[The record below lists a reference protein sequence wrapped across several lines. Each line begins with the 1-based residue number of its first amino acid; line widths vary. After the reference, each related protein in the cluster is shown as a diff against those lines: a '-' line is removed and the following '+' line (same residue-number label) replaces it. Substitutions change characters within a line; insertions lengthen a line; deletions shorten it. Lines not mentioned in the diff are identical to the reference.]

1 MISFLFHHF
10 QFKRIAETLR
20 FSENFYIPY
29 LFSFEHNKR
38 IIHYIYS
45 IVITFFTISFA
56 NAHSID
62 KTFPFSIDVNS
73 CSNVNEVSNFFSVQD
88 STIYRI
94 KRVVID
100 AGHGGKDSGCIG
112 YSQKQEKD
120 ITLKIALLLGKK
132 IKKAYPSIQVIYTR
146 DSDVFIPLDDRA
158 NIANKNK
165 ADVFIS
171 IHCNFLPGHSKYH
184 GAETYVLGL
193 HKTKEN
199 LEVARRENAS
209 VILEDNYQKRY
220 NGYQWDSPEANIL
233 INAWQAS
240 YLDRSM
246 RLAGEVQKN
255 LAKDAERKNL
265 GVKQAGF
272 LVLRATTMPSILIE
286 TGFLSNPEEER
297 YLSSANGQNEEAQ
310 AIFRA
315 FESYKNNV
323 EGGKYIAPELNN
335 NQEQEEVVATPIE
348 KENSVNIPPVKKK
361 ATEFTPK
368 GSEQPIKKEVKFDTA
383 KKEKSIVQF
392 KVQLATSPYK
402 IINKNDKKWNQVAN
416 VEIRYEDNLY
426 KYLAVGFNTYDEALK
441 AAKELNTLGFT
452 GAFVVAYEGE
462 TRVDVK
468 KVK

>member
-1 MISFLFHHF
+1 MISFLFNHF
-10 QFKRIAETLR
+10 LYSPLTKSFK
-20 FSENFYIPY
+20 FSKNH
-29 LFSFEHNKR
+29 LL
-38 IIHYIYS
+38 
-45 IVITFFTISFA
+45 IVVLLLLALSFA
-56 NAHSID
+56 KAHTID
-62 KTFPFSIDVNS
+62 KTFPLIIDAKTWA
-73 CSNVNEVSNFFSVQD
+73 NVNESSNFFLFQD
-88 STIYRI
+88 SAAYRI
-94 KRVVID
+94 RKVVID

-120 ITLKIALLLGKK
+120 ITLKIALLVGKK
-132 IKKAYPSIQVIYTR
+132 IKKAYPNIQVIYTR
-146 DSDVFIPLDDRA
+146 DSDIFIPLDERA

-165 ADVFIS
+165 ADLFIS

-220 NGYQWDSPEANIL
+220 NGYQWDSPEANII
-233 INAWQAS
+233 INAWQSS

-246 RLAGEVQKN
+246 RLAGDVQNN

-335 NQEQEEVVATPIE
+335 SQEQEEVVATPIE
-348 KENSVNIPPVKKK
+348 KENSVNIPPIKKK
-361 ATEFTPK
+361 TTEFTPK
-368 GSEQPIKKEVKFDTA
+368 GAEQPIKKEVKFEAA
-383 KKEKSIVQF
+383 KKEKSVVQF

-402 IINKNDKKWNQVAN
+402 IINKNDKKWNQVEN
-416 VEIRYEDNLY
+416 VEIRYEDNQY
-426 KYLAVGFNTYDEALK
+426 KYLAVGFNTYDEAQK
-441 AAKELNTLGFT
+441 AAKELNTLGFS